1 MSLQEYVMLN
11 AVGASNRLIGLSWSI
26 RDRVVAKWDTLRSS
40 QQQQQ
45 PQQQQ
50 PQQQQRDVILVLL
63 SVGASIGTLLLAKT
77 WWNNNRSRISGD
89 SHDGNSNN
97 NHGSS
102 KRNGIINNNND
113 DDDVMFQNIRS
124 SRSQLVS
131 PSVWTNFEQAA
142 GRIRNRTSLVHPLT
156 NGDKLLLYG
165 LYKHIVDGNAPNTM
179 PPTRN
184 WNILAEQAKYEAW
197 VRMRD
202 IPIEA
207 AIDHYTYAVSHFC
220 SQSSSS
226 SSSNHRSGDDD
237 ATESMVDTVE
247 HIHDANVRGMFAPA
261 TVSRP
266 GIENGGIV
274 EDDDPTGGGVN
285 RNGIGGTT
293 TMMEVQL
300 LQAAGRNHIEQ
311 VRTILKGTTSQT
323 PVHVNYT
330 DESGQTALHLAADK
344 GSIDIVQALLSA
356 GANVN
361 AADHDGI
368 SVLQAAVIAGHVAT
382 CELLLQSGANPDQ
395 PDHDGDTP
403 RSCAGDDG
411 DSKMMLLFSLEL

>member
-1 MSLQEYVMLN
+1 MSFQEYVMLN
-11 AVGASNRLIGLSWSI
+11 AVGAGNRLIGLSWSI

-40 QQQQQ
+40 QP
-45 PQQQQ
+45 PQS
-50 PQQQQRDVILVLL
+50 PQRDVILVLL

-77 WWNNNRSRISGD
+77 WWNNSRSRISGD
-89 SHDGNSNN
+89 SHDGNSSNN
-97 NHGSS
+97 DGPS
-102 KRNGIINNNND
+102 KRNGRINNNND
-113 DDDVMFQNIRS
+113 DVLFQNIRS

-131 PSVWTNFEQAA
+131 PSVWINFEQAA
-142 GRIRNRTSLVHPLT
+142 CRIRNRTSLVHPLT

-202 IPIEA
+202 IPMDA
-207 AIDHYTYAVSHFC
+207 AIDHYMYAVSHFC

-226 SSSNHRSGDDD
+226 SSSSSSHRSGGGGGGGDD

-266 GIENGGIV
+266 GIENGGII

-285 RNGIGGTT
+285 RNGIGNKT

-300 LQAAGRNHIEQ
+300 LQAAGRNNIEQ
-311 VRTILKGTTSQT
+311 VRTILKGTPSQA